1 MPPFEISQFIA
12 LFSKIE
18 NAEHGKIEAEI
29 CRKEE
34 LLSYFEHVDAA
45 IKDYLDKLL
54 YASLSEYMN
63 LSEAFAYLKRII
75 DGVLSELLNVMSGWV
90 LLMRRL
96 FAAGSRLF
104 RL

>member
-1 MPPFEISQFIA
+1 M
-12 LFSKIE
+12 
-18 NAEHGKIEAEI
+18 
-29 CRKEE
+29 
-34 LLSYFEHVDAA
+34 LSYFEHVDAA

-90 LLMRRL
+90 FTFCEKIICRRKQAFQIMRK
-96 FAAGSRLF
+96 AYKKV
-104 RL
+104 